1 MEINIALTGDLA
13 MTKLL
18 SDAFEKASQLPEDLQ
33 DELARML
40 LDELT
45 WEKNWDRALSRSS
58 SNLDEMAKDALK
70 DYHAGRTKEMGF
82 DEL

>member
-1 MEINIALTGDLA
+1 

-18 SDAFEKASQLPEDLQ
+18 SDAFEKASQLPENLQ

-45 WEKNWDRALSRSS
+45 WEKRWDRTLARSS
-58 SNLDEMAKDALK
+58 SKLDEMAEDALK
-70 DYHAGRTKEMGF
+70 DHRAGRTKEMGF

>member
-1 MEINIALTGDLA
+1 

-33 DELARML
+33 DELARIL

-45 WEKNWDRALSRSS
+45 
-58 SNLDEMAKDALK
+58 
-70 DYHAGRTKEMGF
+70 
-82 DEL
+82 

>member
-1 MEINIALTGDLA
+1 MIGDYA

-33 DELARML
+33 DELARIL

-45 WEKNWDRALSRSS
+45 WEKSWDRTLSQSS
-58 SNLDEMAKDALK
+58 SKLDEMAEDALK
-70 DYHAGRTKEMGF
+70 DYQAGRTKEMGF

>member
-1 MEINIALTGDLA
+1 

-33 DELARML
+33 DELAKIL

-45 WEKNWDRALSRSS
+45 WEKSWDQTLSSTSS
-58 SNLDEMAKDALK
+58 KLDEMAKNALK
-70 DYHAGRTKEMGF
+70 EHHAGRTKEMGF
-82 DEL
+82 DEI